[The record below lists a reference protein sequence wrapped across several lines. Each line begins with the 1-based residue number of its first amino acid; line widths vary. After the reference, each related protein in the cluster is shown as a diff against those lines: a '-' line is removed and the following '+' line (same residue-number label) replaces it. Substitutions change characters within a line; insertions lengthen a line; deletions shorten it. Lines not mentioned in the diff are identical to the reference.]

1 MSLFSLNIT
10 NYLGLKI
17 TNDFSY
23 VLYKGEYNGKTA
35 RLKIS
40 SHNTDNEIKIYTN
53 NLNGAE
59 SKYVPMCYDVITI
72 SNKFLLTDENIKYF
86 ADRFSDRIDVLILE
100 DPEPWGFLSSWL
112 KSDHISAL
120 SHDVQ
125 VKMLN
130 HMIRCVAK
138 ILIAFKGIGLV
149 HNNLEA
155 VDILARKDKNYK
167 IIELKITNFDKATI
181 VAKGGNN
188 NDWFSFVKDVHH
200 LLKSNVTES
209 IINNKISPEEFVR
222 DGGSKKPYGPKV
234 PSGKCKLSTHAKFTS
249 RLSPHYPPNDCR
261 GKTRKGK
268 DGNSYVSTPMENGVY
283 RWKKK

>member
-1 MSLFSLNIT
+1 
-10 NYLGLKI
+10 
-17 TNDFSY
+17 
-23 VLYKGEYNGKTA
+23 
-35 RLKIS
+35 
-40 SHNTDNEIKIYTN
+40 
-53 NLNGAE
+53 
-59 SKYVPMCYDVITI
+59 MCYDVITI

-209 IINNKISPEEFVR
+209 IINNEISPEEFVR
-222 DGGSKKPYGPKV
+222 W
-234 PSGKCKLSTHAKFTS
+234 
-249 RLSPHYPPNDCR
+249 
-261 GKTRKGK
+261 RK
-268 DGNSYVSTPMENGVY
+268 
-283 RWKKK
+283 